1 MVEEDHM
8 LKDFFTGVRGSD
20 NKDDFALV
28 VQPILD
34 ENVSFFINYVN
45 PCCWISCQVK
55 KKKKKLCRVCVL
67 VFNKK
72 LFDRRIDT

>member
-1 MVEEDHM
+1 M

-20 NKDDFALV
+20 NKDDFPLV

-55 KKKKKLCRVCVL
+55 KKNCVES
-67 VFNKK
+67 VFWSLTRSCLIEELIHSV
-72 LFDRRIDT
+72 LFLN